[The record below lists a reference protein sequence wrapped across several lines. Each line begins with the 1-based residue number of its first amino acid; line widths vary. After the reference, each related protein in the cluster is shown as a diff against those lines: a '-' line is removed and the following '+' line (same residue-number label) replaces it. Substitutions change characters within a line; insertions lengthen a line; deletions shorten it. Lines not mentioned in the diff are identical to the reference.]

1 MSKTYEALKRAEAL
15 RNQEQARQTFDVP
28 WPTPSIPIRGADDY
42 YELRRSLMGWAVGES
57 VRTILVASPL
67 HGEGA
72 SSVACV
78 LARAIAEGGR
88 LKVLLVDLHLRTPA
102 LWRLM
107 NVPGQHGFL
116 NLVADGK
123 RVDEVVQT
131 TDFEGVTLITAGT
144 GRLNAIDVIDSP
156 RTVDLVPGLAK
167 LADVVLI
174 DAPPITLYPDAR
186 ALAPLSDG
194 VILVVEA
201 DVCPVGVANKAAEI
215 IRETG
220 ANLLG
225 VVLNRTRS
233 YVPERLAR
241 LIG

>member
-15 RNQEQARQTFDVP
+15 RNQEAARQTFDVP
-28 WPTPSIPIRGADDY
+28 WPTAAIPVEGADDY
-42 YELRRSLMGWAVGES
+42 YELRRSLLGWEVGES

-78 LARAIAEGGR
+78 LAKAIAEGGR
-88 LKVLLVDLHLRTPA
+88 ARSMLVDLNLRTPA

-107 NVPGQHGFL
+107 NVPGQQGFM
-116 NLVADGK
+116 NIIADNK
-123 RVDEVVQT
+123 RVDEVTQT
-131 TDFEGVTLITAGT
+131 SDFDGVSVITAGT

-156 RTVDLVPGLAK
+156 RTVDILPGLAK

-174 DAPPITLYPDAR
+174 DVPPVTLYPDAR
-186 ALAPLSDG
+186 ALAPMVDG
-194 VILVVEA
+194 VILVIEA
-201 DVCPVGVANKAAEI
+201 DVSPVGVANKATEI

-220 ANLLG
+220 ANILG
-225 VVLNRTRS
+225 VVLNKTQN
-233 YVPERLAR
+233 YIPERLAR